1 LRRLAVISILVIL
14 AGLLL
19 LLPSSPLY
27 TLITKGTTSSS
38 AATPASA
45 FRFAIGSSASS
56 TTSNTSTIESLV
68 GFGLIAV
75 GAVLEL
81 FSLITD
87 VPGAVS
93 TVAAAPEPEVTQ
105 PTPSPTLAA
114 QADTTVG
121 EKKK

>member
-1 LRRLAVISILVIL
+1 MIL

-27 TLITKGTTSSS
+27 SLITKGTTSS
-38 AATPASA
+38 ATTTPASV
-45 FRFAIGSSASS
+45 FRFAVS
-56 TTSNTSTIESLV
+56 TTSSSTDNTSTIESLV

-87 VPGAVS
+87 VPGSVPP
-93 TVAAAPEPEVTQ
+93 AAAAE
-105 PTPSPTLAA
+105 S
-114 QADTTVG
+114 DTTPPTASPAPAAPPTTALG
-121 EKKK
+121 EKRK

>member
-1 LRRLAVISILVIL
+1 LLIL

-27 TLITKGTTSSS
+27 TLITKGSTSSS
-38 AATPASA
+38 AATPASV
-45 FRFAIGSSASS
+45 FRFAITTTSS

-68 GFGLIAV
+68 GFGLVAV

-81 FSLITD
+81 LSLVTD

-93 TVAAAPEPEVTQ
+93 TVAAAADPEVTQ
-105 PTPSPTLAA
+105 PTASPTTAA
-114 QADTTVG
+114 QPVTTMG
-121 EKKK
+121 EKEK